1 MTEEDK
7 TKESPD
13 TDKTLELT
21 DEKPP
26 VMGEGEELV
35 EGKEGEET
43 TASII
48 EQAEEETLSPEL
60 EAIMKK
66 KGFKDLGE
74 FAKAYEASEKK
85 QTELEK
91 DARLRSLTEVPPRPK
106 AERTLA
112 DVPVLTKDPYD
123 MSKEEFDAYQ
133 GQREKAVEQRLVA
146 RYEDAEADKKWDRE
160 YRETMAVV
168 NKDPKRFGEIKPQL
182 QELHAK
188 YPDAPMSEIYPVA
201 DEMEKA
207 QSQSNRDKF
216 IRDTFGANVDVD
228 KLKTIVSKV
237 RPAEIAGA
245 GGAGAMN
252 VNKTGQQKADEDL
265 WSDIEKADKI
275 RE

>member
-1 MTEEDK
+1 MTEEK
-7 TKESPD
+7 IKESPD
-13 TDKTLELT
+13 SDKTLELT
-21 DEKPP
+21 DDKPAK
-26 VMGEGEELV
+26 MGEGEELV
-35 EGKEGEET
+35 KGKEGEET
-43 TASII
+43 TASIT
-48 EQAEEETLSPEL
+48 EQAEEEKLSPEL
-60 EAIMKK
+60 EELMKK

-106 AERTLA
+106 AERTFTE
-112 DVPVLTKDPYD
+112 VPALTKDPYD

-228 KLKTIVSKV
+228 KLKTIVSKA
-237 RPAEIAGA
+237 RPAIVSDA
-245 GGAGAMN
+245 GGTGATNIAKAGE
-252 VNKTGQQKADEDL
+252 QKAVEMI
-265 WSDIEKADKI
+265 WSGIEKADKR

>member
-1 MTEEDK
+1 MIEDK

-21 DEKPP
+21 DDKPAK
-26 VMGEGEELV
+26 MGEGEELV

-43 TASII
+43 TPPDTGKG
-48 EQAEEETLSPEL
+48 EEEKLSPEL
-60 EAIMKK
+60 EELMKK

-91 DARLRSLTEVPPRPK
+91 DARLRSLTEVPQRPK
-106 AERTLA
+106 VERTFTE
-112 DVPVLTKDPYD
+112 VPALTKDPYD
-123 MSKEEFDAYQ
+123 MSKEEFEDYQ
-133 GQREKAVEQRLVA
+133 GKREKRFQEKLTAM
-146 RYEDAEADKKWDRE
+146 YEDAEADKKWGRE

-201 DEMEKA
+201 DEMEKT

-237 RPAEIAGA
+237 RVPVVSDA
-245 GGAGAMN
+245 GGTGATN
-252 VNKTGQQKADEDL
+252 VTKTGKQKAEEAI
-265 WSDIEKADKI
+265 WEGIEKSDKR